1 MIRLLAGYAED
12 RPGEMASDTLRR
24 VREYAEA
31 NLVENSSLAD
41 LAAVAGMS
49 PYHFARTLARTV
61 GLPPHRYLLAR
72 RLERAKAL
80 LSGSSRPIVE
90 IALDLGF
97 GSQGH
102 FHRAFRNYAGTTPGS
117 CRRGG

>member
-1 MIRLLAGYAED
+1 LS
-12 RPGEMASDTLRR
+12 PGTLRR
-24 VREYAEA
+24 VREFVETHIAE
-31 NLVENSSLAD
+31 NPSLDD
-41 LAAVAGMS
+41 LAKVAGLS
-49 PYHFARTLARTV
+49 PYHFARTFARTA

-72 RLERAKAL
+72 RLERAKAQ

-102 FHRAFRNYAGTTPGS
+102 FHRAFRKHVGTTPGS
-117 CRRGG
+117 YRKGS